1 MSENTQK
8 LGEGFHYDIPA
19 SIYHADPCET
29 PSLSSGCART
39 LIAKSPAHAAL
50 EHPKLGG
57 EKRESS
63 DAMNTG
69 TLIHAIL
76 NGSDEIVV
84 GFFSDFK
91 TNVAKEWRNS
101 CEASGKI
108 PVLEK
113 KYAEA
118 KKVAESI
125 RQRAALGVSNSPFN
139 SVHAKHEV
147 TAIWKEKGCFCRA
160 RYDVLNVD
168 PNGYADIWDWK
179 TTTDISDHGIQKKI
193 SGLGYHIQAAFY
205 LRGLETLLP
214 KYRGRTS
221 FIFVFAEINPPY
233 AVRRVVLRPSY
244 YQKAGADVNQAINL
258 WAHCIETNTFPMTA
272 PDTLEIELPA
282 YMEDQDDEITID

>member
-1 MSENTQK
+1 MIENTQT
-8 LGEGFHYDIPA
+8 LGEGFHYGVPA
-19 SIYHADPCET
+19 SQYHADPCET

-39 LIAKSPAHAAL
+39 ILANSPAHAAL

-57 EKRESS
+57 HKRESTA
-63 DAMNTG
+63 AMTTG

-76 NGSDEIVV
+76 SGSDEIEV
-84 GFFSDFK
+84 GQFDNYMTK
-91 TNVAKEWRNS
+91 AAKEWRDTAN
-101 CEASGKI
+101 AAGRI

-113 KYAEA
+113 HFAEA
-118 KKVAESI
+118 KQVAESI
-125 RQRAALGVSNSPFN
+125 RQRAAMGVTNSPFD
-139 SVHAKHEV
+139 SPHAKHEV

-193 SGLGYHIQAAFY
+193 GGLGYHIQAAFY

-221 FIFVFAEINPPY
+221 FIFVFAEITPPY

-244 YQKAGADVNQAINL
+244 CQKANTDVNQAINI
-258 WAHCIETNTFPMTA
+258 WAHCIENNTFPLTA

-282 YMEDQDDEITID
+282 YMEDQDDEISCD